1 MIFIEGYFN
10 QNLNDDE
17 DEDENDDD
25 NYLMMEKRARN
36 FREYAVWRA
45 AVEYATY
52 VYSVT
57 GQMPWIEKRGLGDQL
72 QRAVVSI
79 SSNITEGCGLV
90 SAEEASLLCRV

>member
-1 MIFIEGYFN
+1 LNCKFN
-10 QNLNDDE
+10 ENDDE
-17 DEDENDDD
+17 DENEDDD
-25 NYLMMEKRARN
+25 YLMMEKKARN

-57 GQMPWIEKRGLGDQL
+57 GQMPWIEKRGLGVQL

-79 SSNITEGCGLV
+79 SSNIAEGCGLA